1 MDDVYNYCNS
11 CKRKTHH
18 TVEGE
23 HNLES
28 DAEYNQYKLSH
39 KIVKCKGCNT
49 TSFREEYHDFEE
61 AFQDET
67 GEWDYPTTVE
77 IYPRATKE
85 NIKKRH
91 LPDLVDEIYTE
102 ACAAYSQKS
111 LILAGIGLRATIE
124 AICNEQNI
132 TGKELSTR
140 ISNLVTKGLI
150 SKKDSLRL
158 HSIRFLGNDAAHEIT
173 KPSEKQL
180 TAALTIVEH
189 LLTTV
194 YILDGESKGKLISV
208 IEDYPAFEETL
219 IKNVEELKEGD
230 EYPLIRILG
239 KDYRRLNGSTK
250 TLEGELNKR
259 IGTGEFAML
268 QFGKKEK
275 FENSPAE
282 LQHYIV
288 TSVP

>member
-1 MDDVYNYCNS
+1 MDDIYNYCNS

-18 TVEGE
+18 SVEGE
-23 HNLES
+23 HNYES
-28 DAEYNQYKLSH
+28 NAEYDSYKLSH
-39 KIVKCKGCNT
+39 KIVKCKGCHT
-49 TSFREEYHDFEE
+49 TSFRKEYHNFDE
-61 AFQDET
+61 AFQNENGD
-67 GEWDYPTTVE
+67 WDYPRTVE

-85 NIKKRH
+85 NIKKYH

-102 ACAAYSQKS
+102 TCDAYSQKS

-124 AICNEQNI
+124 AICNDQHI

-140 ISNLVTKGLI
+140 ISNLATKGLI

-180 TAALTIVEH
+180 AAALTIVEH

-194 YILDGESKGKLISV
+194 YILDGESRGKLISV

-219 IKNVEELKEGD
+219 IKNVEELKERD

-250 TLEGELNKR
+250 NLESELDKR
-259 IGTGEFAML
+259 IGNGEFTML
-268 QFGKKEK
+268 KFGKKEK
-275 FENSPAE
+275 FENSPTE

-288 TSVP
+288 TNVS